1 MPLQWE
7 EPPKGLHLNCVPRC
21 AFLYLFWAQRCVRRT
36 VRSLRAALTPRGLP
50 VAGERGLRERGCAS
64 FRRGETLGEGTAE
77 TRRGDAQR
85 RERTGCA
92 AGEAQR
98 LEKRRGDARRGAV
111 GPARP
116 GRKLCPILRGGR
128 GRAPLPMS
136 LRSTSLL
143 QSCLRVAR
151 RVKSGVSL

>member
-50 VAGERGLRERGCAS
+50 VAGERGLREASGAARRSDAERRWGRGRR
-64 FRRGETLGEGTAE
+64 RRGVW
-77 TRRGDAQR
+77 DAQR

-151 RVKSGVSL
+151 QL

>member
-50 VAGERGLRERGCAS
+50 VAGARGLRERGCAS

-77 TRRGDAQR
+77 TRRVGRAEK
-85 RERTGCA
+85 REDGLRSWRSA
-92 AGEAQR
+92 EAGEA
-98 LEKRRGDARRGAV
+98 ARRCASRRRRASAARAQTVPDPPRRKGARTAAHV
-111 GPARP
+111 A
-116 GRKLCPILRGGR
+116 
-128 GRAPLPMS
+128 AE
-136 LRSTSLL
+136 STSLSAEEL
-143 QSCLRVAR
+143 PTRGQ
-151 RVKSGVSL
+151 GV

>member
-151 RVKSGVSL
+151 RVKSGVFL